1 MPIEDG
7 FGSVGDKT
15 FYHRNG
21 VCYLRRRVRSEFPG
35 TIAQM
40 QQLSVHLR
48 ALESW
53 RQLPF
58 DVQQR
63 WNGYAVGVVS
73 HRPPFDGKSGISG
86 HNLFVSAYHG
96 FATLGREHT
105 PAPAPFAPF
114 PSFLVKL
121 LGASAMDDT
130 LQIRWKLEA
139 LDPDNRY
146 RMLCKVQL
154 GLPGT
159 GRSPGMLRNF
169 FADRDMFTVL
179 QDKDIIAV
187 FRNCGDDAVERELQR
202 LRSSFE
208 AAKADGCRRFI
219 MFLHYPPTNILED
232 DSGFTAM
239 AEEYGAEQLLYAHSH
254 GEARFHDSIQG
265 EKNGVLYSL
274 VSGDYRKWQPLKV
287 LD

>member
-169 FADRDMFTVL
+169 LAEGTANDASATVSIPNYKL
-179 QDKDIIAV
+179 IWGLDLPSYQ
-187 FRNCGDDAVERELQR
+187 
-202 LRSSFE
+202 
-208 AAKADGCRRFI
+208 
-219 MFLHYPPTNILED
+219 
-232 DSGFTAM
+232 
-239 AEEYGAEQLLYAHSH
+239 LYARCILLDTTTGYRSQYYTV
-254 GEARFHDSIQG
+254 S
-265 EKNGVLYSL
+265 GVLDL
-274 VSGDYRKWQPLKV
+274 
-287 LD
+287 